1 MRMLSSVRP
10 VSRANN
16 WPDGIIPYDADRYA
30 QLTLEIMHLLPSLT
44 GVLCLSPSMKGRSSA
59 KRAQQIAAG
68 FVDGHM
74 PFKILKLDEPMEGEV
89 ISTMPSS
96 HA

>member
-44 GVLCLSPSMKGRSSA
+44 GVLCLSPSMKGRTLRNAPSRSQRDSS
-59 KRAQQIAAG
+59 
-68 FVDGHM
+68 M
-74 PFKILKLDEPMEGEV
+74 V
-89 ISTMPSS
+89 ICPSRIPSS
-96 HA
+96 MSLWKAK